1 MYPADYIFQQYNVD
15 VFFIRSIYPIL
26 FINLLYIVW
35 FLLNLLANKL
45 ITACR
50 ESESKIMGFCRSI
63 PLRPISYFD
72 QIWRYQFLAVM
83 WACLLQFSA
92 FQQSNG
98 GQAFNLAVCVFFFIF
113 YLVWPFII
121 TIYTY
126 RRHFTMNVNHFIYLY
141 HDIYYLK
148 ISSVADEPK
157 YYLYVSLR
165 FLKYF
170 AYAVFISML
179 IYQSIIGP
187 VLLIFFNII

>member
-1 MYPADYIFQQYNVD
+1 ML
-15 VFFIRSIYPIL
+15 FF
-26 FINLLYIVW
+26 
-35 FLLNLLANKL
+35 
-45 ITACR
+45 T
-50 ESESKIMGFCRSI
+50 
-63 PLRPISYFD
+63 
-72 QIWRYQFLAVM
+72 
-83 WACLLQFSA
+83 
-92 FQQSNG
+92 
-98 GQAFNLAVCVFFFIF
+98 F
-113 YLVWPFII
+113 YLVWPFVI

-157 YYLYVSLR
+157 YYLYVCLR

-187 VLLIFFNII
+187 VLLIFFNIIEAAISYFLEIYRSSFYLFTRVL